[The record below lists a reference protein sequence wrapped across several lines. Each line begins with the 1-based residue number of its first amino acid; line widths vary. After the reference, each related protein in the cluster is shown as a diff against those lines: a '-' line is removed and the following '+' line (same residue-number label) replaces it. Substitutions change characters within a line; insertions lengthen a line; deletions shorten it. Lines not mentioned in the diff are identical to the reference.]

1 MKIETEYLSEEALAQ
16 LIAEVESG
24 DMVLAPP
31 DLQESI
37 LRQLHIQRE
46 EEEKEEPVEKSETVW
61 DSQKQGKELNNKKRA
76 KKKEFYRYCVQIG
89 LGCAACVAMIFMI
102 PFIPAQEYEMS
113 IAQREE
119 QRVPSREEVLA
130 SNRRISLTR
139 EEVLEGKSVWQKML
153 ENLGL
158 EKIKIHLQ
166 EESETEEMKI
176 DIEETENGGAEE

>member
-31 DLQESI
+31 SLQESI
-37 LRQLHIQRE
+37 LQKLDVQWRNNETE
-46 EEEKEEPVEKSETVW
+46 ENTESIGNPQIAQISSHKKTKS
-61 DSQKQGKELNNKKRA
+61 

-102 PFIPAQEYEMS
+102 PFIPMEEYEAAMT
-113 IAQREE
+113 QREE

-130 SNRRISLTR
+130 SDRRITLTK

-158 EKIKIHLQ
+158 ENIKIHLL

-176 DIEETENGGAEE
+176 NIEETENGGVEE